1 MEKTMKRVI
10 FGGVM
15 VALCAAGASRHAVA
29 ADAYDDTGAWYLSL
43 LGQYTLLD
51 DKRVSKDDFGFQ
63 VGLGYDIAPQLAGEV
78 ALSSGAF
85 HVKGSGASEKLSA
98 TSFDLLFKVLPATA
112 MFRPYV
118 LVGAGGM
125 TDNIGRFS
133 GDNNAWLA
141 EGGVGLLTGLGSQS
155 SSTRLQLRTEAKYRY
170 EFIRNTPLIP
180 NDPRDVIFGVGLQLM
195 FGAPT
200 PPPPPVAKALPPPP
214 PEPPP
219 PPPPPPPPVD
229 GDDDG
234 DGVPNS
240 IDRCPN
246 TPKGDKVDAYGCTIK
261 DEIRLPGVTFAT
273 NSAELTPESDM
284 VLGYAVTTLKHHPEF
299 VIEVDGHTDSVGTD
313 KYNLAL
319 SQRRAQS
326 VLDYIKGHGVT
337 NTLTAK
343 GYGKADPIDD
353 NRTAE
358 GRLANRRVAL
368 KVVSGL

>member
-1 MEKTMKRVI
+1 
-10 FGGVM
+10 M
-15 VALCAAGASRHAVA
+15 V
-29 ADAYDDTGAWYLSL
+29 
-43 LGQYTLLD
+43 
-51 DKRVSKDDFGFQ
+51 
-63 VGLGYDIAPQLAGEV
+63 
-78 ALSSGAF
+78 
-85 HVKGSGASEKLSA
+85 
-98 TSFDLLFKVLPATA
+98 
-112 MFRPYV
+112 
-118 LVGAGGM
+118 
-125 TDNIGRFS
+125 
-133 GDNNAWLA
+133 NAWLA
-141 EGGVGLLTGLGSQS
+141 EAGLGLLTGLGSQS
-155 SSTRLQLRTEAKYRY
+155 GATRLQLRTEAKYRY
-170 EFIRNTPLIP
+170 EFIHNTPQIP

-200 PPPPPVAKALPPPP
+200 PPPPPVAKVLPPPPP
-214 PEPPP
+214 PEPAPP

-273 NSAELTPESDM
+273 NSAELTPESDT

-313 KYNLAL
+313 KYNLGL

-326 VLDYIKGHGVT
+326 VLDYLKGHGVT